1 MDKHVMVVHIIIR
14 RDDEVTSQLKLEDE
28 NYMRV
33 QMRIN
38 DHVYRCDNLLKI
50 WVKYMQFDHVMF
62 ILVNYMLVSALR
74 LTIYLRVLLIYK
86 QKIIFVWKSQE

>member
-1 MDKHVMVVHIIIR
+1 MDKHVMVVHIILR